1 MLTKSVA
8 DNAEVRGERYYV
20 WHSELAGFGL
30 RLEAN
35 GTKTFK
41 AS

>member
-8 DNAEVRGERYYV
+8 DNAEVRGERYI
-20 WHSELAGFGL
+20 WDSELAGFGL
-30 RLEAN
+30 RVEAS
-35 GTKTFK
+35 GTKTFR